1 MSIPDFPGLLLGKK
15 LASEANKSRHESR
28 ATRNLY
34 SALAR
39 ARILRRHL
47 FPLGAIGGTPMRQPV
62 PR

>member
-1 MSIPDFPGLLLGKK
+1 MSIPDFPGLLRGKK
-15 LASEANKSRHESR
+15 LASEANKSGHESR

-34 SALAR
+34 DALAR
-39 ARILRRHL
+39 AGILRRHL